1 MRKHASRCIFRCGL
15 CKKANILQSDKHST
29 EIWIVPFMANVS
41 SKTGRKPAVKKAAT
55 QHGAG
60 LQTAFQQV
68 RDLIVHGRLSPGTW
82 IVEADLAQRLGM
94 SRTPVRG
101 ALQWLQREGYVIEQK
116 NVSKSR
122 MIVAPLTKEDASE
135 LYAIVG
141 HLEGLA
147 GRRTAQLPKEERMEI
162 VRQLRKLNAGLKSI
176 SRDQAGRAGDIFEL
190 DMTFHSTVVRASA
203 GPRLTALYNAVK
215 PQTERY
221 WRLYA
226 SSIINDLHNS
236 VGEHEEIIEAIQ
248 EGDADRVE
256 AALQLN
262 WSRGAQRLGKV
273 IDLFGE
279 RGTW

>member
-1 MRKHASRCIFRCGL
+1 MPNA
-15 CKKANILQSDKHST
+15 
-29 EIWIVPFMANVS
+29 S
-41 SKTGRKPAVKKAAT
+41 SKTARKPGTKKSGA

-68 RDLIVHGRLSPGTW
+68 RDLIVHGRLSPGMW

-122 MIVAPLTKEDASE
+122 MIVAPLTKEDSSE
-135 LYAIVG
+135 LYAMVG

-147 GRRTAQLPKEERMEI
+147 GARTAQLPKEKRMEI
-162 VRQLRKLNAGLKSI
+162 VRQLRKLNAGLRSI
-176 SRDQAGRAGDIFEL
+176 SRDQAARAGDIFDL
-190 DMTFHSTVVRASA
+190 DTSFHSTIVKASA
-203 GPRLTALYNAVK
+203 GPRLLALYNAVK

-226 SSIINDLHNS
+226 SSIINDLHTS
-236 VGEHEEIIEAIQ
+236 VAEHEEIIDAIQ
-248 EGDADRVE
+248 EGDAQRAE
-256 AALQLN
+256 RALQLN
-262 WSRGAQRLGKV
+262 WMNGAKRLGKV